1 MEDKEEW
8 NGESKKPKVGNEEM
22 EQMLELICGNSSF
35 LEEQILTMESSLR
48 EVIAIMNWI
57 VSKAHKYL

>member
-1 MEDKEEW
+1 
-8 NGESKKPKVGNEEM
+8 M